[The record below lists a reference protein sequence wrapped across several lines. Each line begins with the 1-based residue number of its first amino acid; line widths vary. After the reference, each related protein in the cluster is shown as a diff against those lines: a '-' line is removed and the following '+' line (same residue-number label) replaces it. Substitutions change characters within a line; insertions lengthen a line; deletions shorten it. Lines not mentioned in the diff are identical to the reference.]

1 MNQVL
6 PVVLCGGSGTRLWP
20 LSSSSFPK
28 QFLVLSGDDSQ
39 KSLFQ
44 QAIERIHSIANEKIK
59 LGSTVIVTNEEH
71 RFLICNPTFYKDKEI
86 DYDMSNIVKTSITK
100 DENLIKV
107 RMSHSN
113 KETIKACLENIVI
126 NINTSQK
133 NIADPLVKSKK
144 NDTRF
149 SVDLLYTNMILSNA
163 TEIKQFMDQINKIK
177 TDLSSVQTKQAEKVL
192 PINIEKKSFPSL
204 KLGALLGLFL
214 GLCLGF
220 FISLIK
226 QIKM

>member
-1 MNQVL
+1 
-6 PVVLCGGSGTRLWP
+6 
-20 LSSSSFPK
+20 
-28 QFLVLSGDDSQ
+28 
-39 KSLFQ
+39 
-44 QAIERIHSIANEKIK
+44 
-59 LGSTVIVTNEEH
+59 
-71 RFLICNPTFYKDKEI
+71 
-86 DYDMSNIVKTSITK
+86 
-100 DENLIKV
+100 
-107 RMSHSN
+107 
-113 KETIKACLENIVI
+113 
-126 NINTSQK
+126 
-133 NIADPLVKSKK
+133 
-144 NDTRF
+144 
-149 SVDLLYTNMILSNA
+149 MILSNA